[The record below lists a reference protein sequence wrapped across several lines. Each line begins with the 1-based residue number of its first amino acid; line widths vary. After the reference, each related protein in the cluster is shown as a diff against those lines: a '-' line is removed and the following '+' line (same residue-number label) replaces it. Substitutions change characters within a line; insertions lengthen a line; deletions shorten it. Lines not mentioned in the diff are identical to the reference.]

1 MRDVIRTWFRPLVA
15 GLGLSLPLLTSVSFG
30 QAGSVHEYKTDD
42 LSFSMMLPADWEVSQ
57 DTAGFDLFAEPK
69 EKKLPTAENPV
80 VADPNITVSASRNPM
95 PIDEQALEKYSGQIF
110 AGLQK
115 VVGENAGLEI
125 FLKKVVDVNDS
136 RKGLLYYVRY
146 KKGKFDVFNAI
157 MVVSSETH
165 VFRVTLT
172 DYGVSFD
179 ANLDKYFPFM
189 SSINIGA
196 SQIVRPSLLEVAIPW
211 IAGCLGLIIVLF
223 VSRMVMHSLAQGRLS
238 EALSESVSEQ
248 AYSSYPQSKPVD
260 FKGSVVDFKGTEVKS
275 DYDPEFRE
283 SSEMS
288 RFHGEGDMTEVPLSQ
303 AMGSQSRVSDSMIR
317 RSVSDPESEYGDPSA
332 VPSAAGAQHSKHQR
346 SQAKSAP
353 AQKAKAPARQSE
365 HGSEGSAYSPGT
377 SFGFTRAP
385 EDDDV

>member
-1 MRDVIRTWFRPLVA
+1 VA
-15 GLGLSLPLLTSVSFG
+15 GLALSLPLLTSVSFG
-30 QAGSVHEYKTDD
+30 QAGSVHEYKKDD
-42 LSFSMMLPADWEVSQ
+42 LSFSIMLPEDWEVAQ
-57 DTAGFDLFAEPK
+57 NTAGFDLFAEPK
-69 EKKLPTAENPV
+69 VKKLPTAENPV
-80 VADPNITVSASRNPM
+80 VADPNITVSGSRNPM
-95 PIDEQALEKYSGQIF
+95 PIDEQSLEKYSGQIF

-179 ANLDKYFPFM
+179 ANLDKYFPFL
-189 SSINIGA
+189 SSINIGPT
-196 SQIVRPSLLEVAIPW
+196 QIIRPSLLEVAIPW
-211 IAGCLGLIIVLF
+211 IAGFLGLIIALF

-260 FKGSVVDFKGTEVKS
+260 FKGTEVKS

-283 SSEMS
+283 SSERS
-288 RFHGEGDMTEVPLSQ
+288 RLHGDGDMTEVPLSQ
-303 AMGSQSRVSDSMIR
+303 AMGSQSRVAESMTR
-317 RSVSDPESEYGDPSA
+317 RSVSDPESEYGDMSA
-332 VPSAAGAQHSKHQR
+332 VPSAAGTQHSKHQR

-353 AQKAKAPARQSE
+353 AQKSKAQARQSE
-365 HGSEGSAYSPGT
+365 HGSKGSSPGT

-385 EDDDV
+385 EDDEV

>member
-1 MRDVIRTWFRPLVA
+1 MV

-30 QAGSVHEYKTDD
+30 QAGSVHEYKKDD
-42 LSFSMMLPADWEVSQ
+42 LSFSIMLPEDWEVSQ
-57 DTAGFDLFAEPK
+57 NTAGFDLFAEPK

-95 PIDEQALEKYSGQIF
+95 PIDEQSLEKYSGQIF
-110 AGLQK
+110 AGLQS
-115 VVGENAGLEI
+115 VVGESAGLEV

-179 ANLDKYFPFM
+179 ANLDKFFPFM
-189 SSINIGA
+189 SSINIGNT
-196 SQIVRPSLLEVAIPW
+196 QMIRPSLLEVYIPW
-211 IAGCLGLIIVLF
+211 IAGFLGLIIVLF
-223 VSRMVMHSLAQGRLS
+223 VGRMIMHSFAQGRLS
-238 EALSESVSEQ
+238 RALSESVSEQ
-248 AYSSYPQSKPVD
+248 AYSSYPTSKAVD
-260 FKGSVVDFKGTEVKS
+260 FKTSEVKS
-275 DYDPEFRE
+275 DYDPEFRQ

-288 RFHGEGDMTEVPLSQ
+288 RFHGDGDMTEVPLSQ
-303 AMGSQSRVSDSMIR
+303 AMGSQSRVSESMTR
-317 RSVSDPESEYGDPSA
+317 RSVSDPESEYGDISA
-332 VPSAAGAQHSKHQR
+332 VPSAAGTQHSTHQKVQGNNAP
-346 SQAKSAP
+346 SQKS
-353 AQKAKAPARQSE
+353 KASARQSA
-365 HGSEGSAYSPGT
+365 HGSEGSSPGT

-385 EDDDV
+385 EDDDA